1 MDRVLERY
9 LDYQFVT
16 VVAHGEIFRS
26 LTGKDEIPHGS
37 IIEYRMERAALLK
50 GSV

>member
-9 LDYQFVT
+9 PDYQFVT

-26 LTGKDEIPHGS
+26 LSGKDEIPHGS
-37 IIEYRMERAALLK
+37 IVEFQMERAAL
-50 GSV
+50 